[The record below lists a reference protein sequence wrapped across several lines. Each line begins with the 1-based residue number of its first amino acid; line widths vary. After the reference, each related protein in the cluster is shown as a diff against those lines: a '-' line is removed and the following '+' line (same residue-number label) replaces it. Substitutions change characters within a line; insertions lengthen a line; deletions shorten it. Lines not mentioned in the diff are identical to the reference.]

1 MAAGRSFF
9 VTGSPGIGKT
19 TLIVKVVEKLRA
31 THPNLKVQGFYTKE
45 VRKEG
50 ERVGFEVIAF
60 NGGRKEMLASINSPG
75 RLPMVGRYK
84 VNVPGFE
91 ALALPELEP
100 LEDTQLFVI
109 DEVGKMELFS
119 PKFFPAVEA
128 LLQRRNAVI
137 LGSVPIKH
145 SSKEVEKVVSFPGV
159 AVLTLD
165 KKNRDEVAE
174 KIYKDLS
181 VLLG

>member
-1 MAAGRSFF
+1 
-9 VTGSPGIGKT
+9 GIGKT

-75 RLPMVGRYK
+75 YLENFRLPMVGRYK

-137 LGSVPIKH
+137 LGSVP
-145 SSKEVEKVVSFPGV
+145 
-159 AVLTLD
+159 
-165 KKNRDEVAE
+165 
-174 KIYKDLS
+174 
-181 VLLG
+181 